1 MNMYIYIYKCVYP
14 HIGAV
19 HSQDAPGHAEGRGGD
34 RRLPDDAAGEAGV
47 ARQLFGAAYRWPQ
60 YEALGGARGRAI
72 LYIYIYLYLYIY
84 IYIYTY
90 LYIYIYIS
98 IYLYISLYMYVYMYI
113 CVYIHIY
120 VIMYMY
126 ICIYVITYYM

>member
-60 YEALGGARGRAI
+60 YEALGGARGRARAPCSQRLAAPQAYTQI
-72 LYIYIYLYLYIY
+72 YIY
-84 IYIYTY
+84 IYIYHIHTY
-90 LYIYIYIS
+90 R
-98 IYLYISLYMYVYMYI
+98 
-113 CVYIHIY
+113 H
-120 VIMYMY
+120 
-126 ICIYVITYYM
+126 TYR